1 MNYITKNSQLLKKYS
16 IWLFYIAIALLAI
29 SDSGIQLLILIEIGP
44 GSRTLRLIAMWL
56 LFAKV
61 LLTRYTKKEFFI
73 IAPISVL
80 ALYNY
85 YLSGNIFCIYKEV
98 QLYCYFYALPLLI

>member
-1 MNYITKNSQLLKKYS
+1 MKDFVTSKLSLKEISTLLV
-16 IWLFYIAIALLAI
+16 YIAVALLAI

-61 LLTRYTKKEFFI
+61 LLTRFSKKSF
-73 IAPISVL
+73 
-80 ALYNY
+80 LY
-85 YLSGNIFCIYKEV
+85 
-98 QLYCYFYALPLLI
+98 